1 MNKLEF
7 LEGLGSSSPKKKV
20 TEIVVPRDKVK
31 MVVTKKETANEAN
44 SDHKPSASDKELNE
58 LKSSLSELKKKHQQN
73 GENLTE
79 RLGSVDTTLAELKG
93 IVKASPL
100 VVQGG
105 ELLARLKE
113 REDNMAKAKKAW
125 EAERESL
132 ACPNPECGKLVG
144 WPTLEI
150 KQSIRPSYFP
160 VLNLPPFII
169 PAMDSYK
176 ECPVCGYKEDV
187 DE

>member
-1 MNKLEF
+1 MSKLEF
-7 LEGLGSSSPKKKV
+7 LEGLGLSSPEKKV

-31 MVVTKKETANEAN
+31 MGVTKKETANEAN
-44 SDHKPSASDKELNE
+44 SGHEPSASDKDLNR
-58 LKSSLSELKKKHQQN
+58 LKSKLSELEKKQQQN
-73 GENLTE
+73 GANLTE

-93 IVKASPL
+93 MIKASPL
-100 VVQGG
+100 VVQAG

-113 REDNMAKAKKAW
+113 LEDNMVALKKAW

-132 ACPNPECGKLVG
+132 TCPNPECKELVG
-144 WPTLEI
+144 WPTLEV

>member
-1 MNKLEF
+1 MNKREF
-7 LEGLGSSSPKKKV
+7 LEGIGLAPPESKV
-20 TEIVVPRDKVK
+20 TEIIVSEDKVEK
-31 MVVTKKETANEAN
+31 ITDEPSSATE
-44 SDHKPSASDKELNE
+44 PSASDKELNE
-58 LKSSLSELKKKHQQN
+58 LKSKLSELEEKQQQN

-105 ELLARLKE
+105 ELLARLE
-113 REDNMAKAKKAW
+113 ELEDDMVKAKKAW
-125 EAERESL
+125 KAERESL

-150 KQSIRPSYFP
+150 KQSIKPNYFP
-160 VLNLPPFII
+160 VPYFPPFFK
-169 PAMDSYK
+169 PDMESYK
-176 ECPVCGYKEDV
+176 ECPVCGYKEEV
-187 DE
+187 DGQ

>member
-1 MNKLEF
+1 MSKLEF
-7 LEGLGSSSPKKKV
+7 LEGLGLSSPEKKV

-44 SDHKPSASDKELNE
+44 SDHEPLASDKELNG
-58 LKSSLSELKKKHQQN
+58 LKSKLSELEKKQQQN
-73 GENLTE
+73 GQNLTE

-93 IVKASPL
+93 MIKASPL

-113 REDNMAKAKKAW
+113 LEDNMAEVEKAR

-132 ACPNPECGKLVG
+132 ACPNPECKELVG

-150 KQSIRPSYFP
+150 KQSIKPGNFFY
-160 VLNLPPFII
+160 LPPLLN
-169 PAMDSYK
+169 PTMESYK
-176 ECPVCGYKEDV
+176 ECPVCGYKEEM